1 MEFLPVQEGRLALVR
16 TRGCRP
22 DRTDTRY
29 SPVFAVALIHLV
41 SVTLDCQKD
50 LIMEKYYE

>member
-1 MEFLPVQEGRLALVR
+1 MLRN
-16 TRGCRP
+16 
-22 DRTDTRY
+22 RTDTRY

-41 SVTLDCQKD
+41 SVTLDYQKD